1 VSEIRRLLV
10 VDDERVMTDYLID
23 LLRDRYT
30 VTVAGSIADAKAK
43 LAESPCDLV
52 LTDYQLERPDGGL
65 EVLRASRE
73 RGVPVV
79 VMTAYATLAAAMAAL
94 RGGAADFLPKPF
106 GLRELEAV
114 FARLGESERRRP
126 RLEAATPVRSGARLV
141 LGCSEAMQRVH
152 AMAAN
157 VAPTKATVLLTG
169 ESGTGKELVAAAI
182 HAMSRRAQG
191 NFIKVNCAAITDT
204 LLEST
209 LFGHEKGAFT
219 GAIKRTAGKFELAQ
233 GGTLLLDEISE
244 MKVELQ
250 SKLLRVLQEREF
262 ELVGGTRTLPVDVRI
277 IATSNRNLKEAV
289 RQGHF
294 RDDLYFRLSV
304 VPIHLPPL
312 REHREDIPDLVRHF
326 IAQAAADNGLARP
339 ELPAPLLRELQ
350 QQAWPGNVRQLQNA
364 VERALV
370 MAQGAPLELGHF
382 LLDDDLQAP
391 ARSGPEVDAALTLK
405 EMEKRMIMASL
416 TRYHENRTQAA
427 RHLGISVRTLRNK
440 LNLYR
445 EQVRATERSAGRQ
458 GRAASA

>member
-1 VSEIRRLLV
+1 
-10 VDDERVMTDYLID
+10 
-23 LLRDRYT
+23 
-30 VTVAGSIADAKAK
+30 
-43 LAESPCDLV
+43 LARE
-52 LTDYQLERPDGGL
+52 QGL
-65 EVLRASRE
+65 
-73 RGVPVV
+73 PVI
-79 VMTAYATLAAAMAAL
+79 VMTAYATLAVALAAL
-94 RGGAADFLPKPF
+94 RAGAADLLPKPF
-106 GLRELEAV
+106 GLRELEAA

-126 RLEAATPVRSGARLV
+126 RSEASGGGRGPARLI
-141 LGCSEAMQRVH
+141 LGCSEAMARVH
-152 AMAAN
+152 ALAAS

-182 HAMSRRAQG
+182 HAMSRRAQSS
-191 NFIKVNCAAITDT
+191 FVKVNCAAITDT

-219 GAIKRTAGKFELAQ
+219 GAIKRTPGKFELAQ

-289 RQGHF
+289 RRGQF

-326 IAQAAADNGLARP
+326 VNQAASENGLARP
-339 ELPAPLLRELQ
+339 ELTPVLLRDLQ
-350 QQAWPGNVRQLQNA
+350 RQTWPGNIRQLQNA
-364 VERALV
+364 VERAVV
-370 MAQGAPLELGHF
+370 MAQGQRLELAHF
-382 LLDDDLQAP
+382 LLEDDLQAP
-391 ARSGPEVDAALTLK
+391 ARGGAELDAELTLK
-405 EMEKRMIMASL
+405 EMEQRMIMASL
-416 TRYHENRTQAA
+416 ARFSENRTQAA

-445 EQVRATERSAGRQ
+445 EQNRRAGGAS
-458 GRAASA
+458 RAATA